1 MMNKTMYNIVYIEQ
15 FDCRY
20 IEDRYGVIHIV
31 VERKHMQDIE
41 NSSIP
46 LFEDQTIR
54 VAWDEQQEEL
64 KPADLWLLRRMP
76 TRFVSWLRTL

>member
-1 MMNKTMYNIVYIEQ
+1 
-15 FDCRY
+15 
-20 IEDRYGVIHIV
+20 
-31 VERKHMQDIE
+31 MQDIE

-64 KPADLWLLRRMP
+64 KQAALWLHR
-76 TRFVSWLRTL
+76 RTLMYFGSWSRTL